1 MSSQESDPQPD
12 LSGFDEAREP
22 GGEREGEDASPGHR
36 WREIAEQHR
45 GPAEGAGADAGPEGG
60 TEAGSR
66 GGSRPDSRTGPGDG
80 ERLTPW
86 SDPVEADLDRLRQ
99 EARRAGREDG
109 EAGVPAADAESAVE
123 PESERSLRERCRALY
138 ERWKNRELDRYQDGL
153 AEAEEVVSERLNQ
166 VSLGI
171 DKLERMTS
179 ELGRLKARV
188 AMKRDEVSEELEA
201 KRGTGQTGFTTRW
214 YIAVLVFLGSV
225 EFFANAPVFNS
236 LLPRDPLTERQ
247 IQLISETSQ
256 GWFAGVQRVFAHIA
270 LRPDAALLAAGVV
283 TFLCVLAHF
292 FGHSL
297 RDLVIKRDR
306 QVRQEA
312 VAGRSAMENVV
323 PMVLTGVGLVLVL
336 GVLYEAR
343 VTLGEV
349 GERQFEQD
357 MAQVEELRR
366 EAGFLRSDGDLLSAN
381 ERSNRADD
389 LESAATNLRDY
400 ALSMSR
406 MSFPILLL
414 NLTLVLCA
422 MTAAYF
428 HRTDTGTERFTERPF
443 EEQRQQLIDRA
454 EETAD
459 RISQQLAEAVRGIR
473 KLRGKVNERPLSQ
486 GRSLAYQL
494 ESVLSLYRSENAR
507 VRGLDPSRIPAF
519 RSKVEL
525 DVPTGG
531 EEAELAGSVR
541 DPSEYEEER
550 SRLAQRFEEAR
561 GRFNEE
567 VTSQGA
573 LASTA

>member
-1 MSSQESDPQPD
+1 MSSQEPDPQPD
-12 LSGFDEAREP
+12 LSGFDEARES
-22 GGEREGEDASPGHR
+22 GRGETEDDASPGHR
-36 WREIAEQHR
+36 WREIAEEHGAR
-45 GPAEGAGADAGPEGG
+45 GEGPGAGTGG
-60 TEAGSR
+60 RGGAEAGGR
-66 GGSRPDSRTGPGDG
+66 AAGTADGD
-80 ERLTPW
+80 RLTPW

-109 EAGVPAADAESAVE
+109 EAGVPAADGEGAVE

-138 ERWKNRELDRYQDGL
+138 ERWKNRELDRYQDEL
-153 AEAEEVVSERLNQ
+153 AQAEEVVSERLNQ

-179 ELGRLKARV
+179 ELSRLKARV

-201 KRGTGQTGFTTRW
+201 QRGDGQAGFTTRW

-306 QVRQEA
+306 EVRKEA
-312 VAGRSAMENVV
+312 VAGRSAMENIV

-349 GERQFEQD
+349 GQRQFEQD
-357 MAQVEELRR
+357 MAEVEELRR
-366 EAGFLRSDGDLLSAN
+366 EAGFLRSDGDLLEAN
-381 ERSNRADD
+381 ERTNRADD
-389 LESAATNLRDY
+389 LEAAATDLRDY

-414 NLTLVLCA
+414 NLTLVLSA

-443 EEQRQQLIDRA
+443 EEQRQDLIERA
-454 EETAD
+454 EATAD

-507 VRGLDPSRIPAF
+507 VRGLDPGRIPAF
-519 RSKVEL
+519 RSEVEL
-525 DVPTGG
+525 EVAAGG
-531 EEAELAGSVR
+531 EEAEMAGSVR
-541 DPSEYEEER
+541 DPAEYEEER
-550 SRLAQRFEEAR
+550 SRLAKRFEEAR